1 MMFFSTA
8 ELVQLFYEFLYP
20 FTRISAFLLASPFY
34 SIQALNLRFRIAISV
49 LLTTLYISYFEVISF
64 DPFSIDGLSVLLQ
77 QAAIGVSLGFSFQLV
92 TAAITL
98 GGQAISN
105 SIGLSMANMVDPTL
119 GNVPTISQLLILL
132 STLIFLL
139 IDGHL
144 ILVELLFMSFESFP
158 LGASISLEPVIQA
171 IMDWSSTI
179 FTGGLLIALPIM
191 VAMLLV
197 NTGLGIITRSAPS
210 LNIIAVG
217 FPAITLTGVFILL
230 LSLRGILQ
238 LIEEFWSNAFEQLSL
253 LMVI

>member
-1 MMFFSTA
+1 MFFSTA

>member
-64 DPFSIDGLSVLLQ
+64 DPFSIDGLSLLLQ

-191 VAMLLV
+191 IAMLLV

>member
-1 MMFFSTA
+1 MFFSTA

-64 DPFSIDGLSVLLQ
+64 DPFSIDGLSLLLQ

>member
-64 DPFSIDGLSVLLQ
+64 DPFSIDGLSLLLQ

>member
-1 MMFFSTA
+1 MFFSTA

-64 DPFSIDGLSVLLQ
+64 DPFSIDGLSSLLQ

>member
-8 ELVQLFYEFLYP
+8 ELVQPFYEFLYP

-64 DPFSIDGLSVLLQ
+64 DPFSIDGLSLLLQ

-191 VAMLLV
+191 IAMLLV

>member
-1 MMFFSTA
+1 MFFSTA

-49 LLTTLYISYFEVISF
+49 LLTTPYISYFEVISF
-64 DPFSIDGLSVLLQ
+64 DPFSIDGLSLLLQ

-171 IMDWSSTI
+171 IMDWSSTV

>member
-1 MMFFSTA
+1 MIFSSA
-8 ELVQLFYEFLYP
+8 ELIQLLYEFLYP

-34 SIQALNLRFRIAISV
+34 SIQALNLRFRIATSV
-49 LLTTLYISYFEVISF
+49 LLTTLYISYYEGTPL
-64 DPFSIDGLSVLLQ
+64 DPLSVDGLSALFQ
-77 QAAIGVSLGFSFQLV
+77 QVAIGVCLGFSFQLV

-119 GNVPTISQLLILL
+119 GNVPTISQFLIIL

-144 ILVELLFMSFESFP
+144 ILIELLFMSFESFP
-158 LGASISLEPVIQA
+158 LGASISLEPLAQSVIE
-171 IMDWSSTI
+171 WSATI

-191 VAMLLV
+191 IAMLLV

-217 FPAITLTGVFILL
+217 FPAITLIGVFILL
-230 LSLRGILQ
+230 LSLRGVLQ
-238 LIEEFWSNAFEQLSL
+238 LIEEFWLNAFEQLSL
-253 LMVI
+253 LMVV